1 MDGYKRTGITP
12 YYANVLKMIEQYGAG
27 RGVFTPQEMADSV
40 NGKITLSL
48 RRALAQAEKD
58 KKIEPF
64 WYITEKGGRAK
75 AYQVCGELVKLA
87 LNLFPF

>member
-1 MDGYKRTGITP
+1 MDGYKRAGVTP

-27 RGVFTPQEMADSV
+27 RGTFTPQEMADSV

-48 RRALAQAEKD
+48 RRALAQAEKE

-64 WYITEKGGRAK
+64 WYTTKKGGRAK
-75 AYQVCGELVKLA
+75 AYQVCGELVQLA